1 MGRGVIGRCADPS
14 CKAPDSRLLRYLNNT
29 VCAFGTCQAYATE
42 QVAARRSATAS
53 AAAGQPVGPME
64 QCFHLEQI
72 LGVRECE
79 PTELSVPKRR
89 AEELDEDDQAI
100 SYEVRGQFGMDET
113 DAQRAGFDTRWVRLT
128 DLIKTIEYEA
138 LDDALSKYELSV
150 HHRMKRAR
158 VDAYNRQWLESSA

>member
-1 MGRGVIGRCADPS
+1 
-14 CKAPDSRLLRYLNNT
+14 
-29 VCAFGTCQAYATE
+29 
-42 QVAARRSATAS
+42 
-53 AAAGQPVGPME
+53 ME

-89 AEELDEDDQAI
+89 AEELDENDQAI

-150 HHRMKRAR
+150 YHRMKRAR